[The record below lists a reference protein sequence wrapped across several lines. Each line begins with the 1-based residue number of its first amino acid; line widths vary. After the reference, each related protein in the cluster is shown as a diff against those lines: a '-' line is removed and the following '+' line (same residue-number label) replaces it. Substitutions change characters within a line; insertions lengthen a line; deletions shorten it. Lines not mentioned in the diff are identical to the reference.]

1 LLPGRSVRK
10 SSSSPSNASSSS
22 SFLIAIFFIFILAAV
37 AVARL
42 GVPRIPGEFG
52 ADAVTSLRD
61 ALAFIVF
68 AFTGVDLA
76 LPRPSFG
83 ALPAMTLECLRT
95 NVSFSFFTSPRSI
108 VQRLH
113 ARAIGKSHRRR
124 GTLDCNHDGD
134 SIDRCSCRSP
144 TARCRSRLASP
155 RYGCENFLAIHHAR
169 LGVRAYVA
177 SSSSRTSRA
186 RLCRHTSPSTAA
198 RCRKTKRAGKPIGV
212 DKMDGIHSEAL
223 RYTIY
228 RYMRPHISR
237 CTRSIS

>member
-1 LLPGRSVRK
+1 MRK

-22 SFLIAIFFIFILAAV
+22 SFLTAIFFIFILAAV

-95 NVSFSFFTSPRSI
+95 NVSLLFFTSPRSI

-113 ARAIGKSHRRR
+113 ARAIGKSERRR

-134 SIDRCSCRSP
+134 SIDRSCRSP
-144 TARCRSRLASP
+144 SARCRSRLTSP
-155 RYGCENFLAIHHAR
+155 RYGCENVVTIHHAR
-169 LGVRAYVA
+169 LDVRAYVA
-177 SSSSRTSRA
+177 SPYSRTSRA
-186 RLCRHTSPSTAA
+186 RLCRHTSSSTAA
-198 RCRKTKRAGKPIGV
+198 RCRKTKRAGKPMGV
-212 DKMDGIHSEAL
+212 DKMDGVYS
-223 RYTIY
+223 
-228 RYMRPHISR
+228 
-237 CTRSIS
+237 